1 MATLAGG
8 MQVLEQDVATDQM
21 YAYPIKTC
29 LVPKSGERRKKQDA
43 SSTQHATSSKQQ
55 GARSK
60 KRE

>member
-1 MATLAGG
+1 

-55 GARSK
+55 GAKSK